1 MPYTNQPVITSTTGL
16 WSTVNGISFNTIAT
30 IPNIP
35 FTAQLEVERVFS
47 ADRSGSTTTITN
59 FLTDINVKQ
68 SDKRDVFIIPNS
80 RLTIN
85 NNTKTITNIDL
96 PSSGNV
102 YDFLY
107 YRLDTPN
114 TPSYIQVPA
123 LLNNANMTIRRKTV
137 SDIPLVSWVAGSKL
151 TSTQLNLQTTQLLY
165 LAQELLDRVF
175 ILTTTNY
182 SLVFNLANNTVNT
195 AQIVDGAVT
204 PGKLTTSA
212 VPWVFNGTL
221 QTLAPTA
228 DLHAT
233 TRLYSL
239 GQIFNHGVMTKDDV
253 APTSSAV
260 DILETSPTAGQS
272 GLWFNPKTG
281 KLSVWAGI
289 TWVS

>member
-16 WSTVNGISFNTIAT
+16 WSTQNGISFNTIST

-47 ADRSGSTTTITN
+47 ADRSGNTTVVTN

-68 SDKRDVFIIPNS
+68 SDKRTVFIIPNS

-123 LLNNANMTIRRKTV
+123 IANNANITIRRKTV
-137 SDIPLVSWVAGSKL
+137 SDVPLVSWVPGSKL
-151 TSTQLNLQTTQLLY
+151 TSSQLNLQTTQLLY

-175 ILTTTNY
+175 VLTTTSY

-195 AQIVDGAVT
+195 NQIVDGAVT
-204 PGKLTTSA
+204 PSKLTTTA

-228 DLHAT
+228 DLHAA

-239 GQIFNHGVMTKDDV
+239 GKFFYHGVMTKDDV
-253 APTSSAV
+253 APAV
-260 DILETSPTAGQS
+260 
-272 GLWFNPKTG
+272 
-281 KLSVWAGI
+281 
-289 TWVS
+289 VS